1 MTIEEFIVLICI
13 FYLFQLITYSI
24 GVFRSYNEKTY
35 NFSPKVTVIIAARNE
50 EKNIGECLESLSKV
64 DYPKELLEVI
74 IVNDH
79 SEDSTQSIIDSFR
92 GKFADFKTLVPE
104 IRDWHLIGKT
114 NAIAQGIEISS
125 GEIIITSDADCT
137 FKKSWIRDLV
147 KYYDEK
153 TGIVCGFTYIEHKNT
168 FEGMQSLDWVYLL
181 TVASGSFGLKIPL
194 ACVGNNMSFRRKA
207 YDEVGGYEKLKF
219 SITEDFALL
228 QGVVKTKKWKCKY
241 PFETGNLALSKACT
255 SYKEILRQKKRW
267 GMGGKKSPFIGF
279 ILMTAGFLISGLA
292 LAAPFLPVAIS
303 YKILIIAT
311 KFILDFL
318 FLVFSLKK
326 FKLFHLYKY
335 FLVFEI
341 YYTTYVFLLPFL
353 VFTSPKVVWK
363 GRVYK
368 G

>member
-1 MTIEEFIVLICI
+1 MTLEEFIILICI

-35 NFSPKVTVIIAARNE
+35 DFTPKVSVIIAARNE
-50 EKNIGECLESLSKV
+50 ENNIGDCLMSLSKV
-64 DYPKELLEVI
+64 NYPKDKLQVI

-79 SEDSTQSIIDSFR
+79 SEDSTQEIIDQYKNCFPDFISFI
-92 GKFADFKTLVPE
+92 PE
-104 IRDWHLIGKT
+104 IRGWHLIGKT
-114 NAIAQGIEISS
+114 NAIAQGIEASN

-137 FKKSWIRDLV
+137 FKTTWIKDLV
-147 KYYDEK
+147 KYYDDR
-153 TGIVCGFTYIEHKNT
+153 TGIVCGFTYVEHKNT

-207 YDEVGGYEKLKF
+207 YDEVGGYKSLKF

-241 PFETGNLALSKACT
+241 PFETGNLALSKACST
-255 SYKEILRQKKRW
+255 YDEIFRQKKRW
-267 GMGGKKSPFIGF
+267 GTGGKKAPFIGF
-279 ILMTAGFLISGLA
+279 ILMTAGFLISGLSIA
-292 LAAPFLPVAIS
+292 VPFLPTTLY
-303 YKILIIAT
+303 YKALIIGT
-311 KFILDFL
+311 KFGLDFL
-318 FLVFSLKK
+318 FLIFSMKE
-326 FKLFHLYKY
+326 FKLFKLYRY
-335 FLVFEI
+335 FLIFEI
-341 YYTTYVFLLPFL
+341 YYTTYVVMLPFL
-353 VFTSPKVVWK
+353 VFINRKVIWK